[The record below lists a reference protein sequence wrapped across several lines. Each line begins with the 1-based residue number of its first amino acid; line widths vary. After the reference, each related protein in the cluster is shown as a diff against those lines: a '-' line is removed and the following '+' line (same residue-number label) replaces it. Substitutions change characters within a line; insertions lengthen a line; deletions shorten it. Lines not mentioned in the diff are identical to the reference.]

1 MQMKIIV
8 DTPEDYKAWLK
19 DKATVVNEVKAALA
33 SETATID
40 GAAGVDSTK
49 AGDSAKVV
57 AVMAVK

>member
-33 SETATID
+33 SETATTD
-40 GAAGVDSTK
+40 GAVGVDSTK

-57 AVMAVK
+57 AVMPVK